1 MSVQGRREP
10 DSHRQGIGRRIETKQ
25 KQSEMRE
32 IKFQRVF
39 KNTTTGKIT
48 MQAWGNINHKGESV
62 FEFESFVSPGQSSHS
77 IPIADR
83 QYTGLK
89 DKNVNNTCIYEG
101 DIVSLLGILIGN
113 KYENEDLLKDPTNL
127 LIEGF
132 GAATWRVTEK
142 EAMDRGCHYSE

>member
-1 MSVQGRREP
+1 MN
-10 DSHRQGIGRRIETKQ
+10 
-25 KQSEMRE
+25 RE
-32 IKFQRVF
+32 IKFRAWNEDHMVYSD
-39 KNTTTGKIT
+39 NITTEDVYFQFDNGTLKAYYIGDEYDLEAGGMVPTSHEIET
-48 MQAWGNINHKGESV
+48 PVMQ
-62 FEFESFVSPGQSSHS
+62 F
-77 IPIADR
+77 
-83 QYTGLK
+83 TGLK

-132 GAATWRVTEK
+132 GTATWRVTEK